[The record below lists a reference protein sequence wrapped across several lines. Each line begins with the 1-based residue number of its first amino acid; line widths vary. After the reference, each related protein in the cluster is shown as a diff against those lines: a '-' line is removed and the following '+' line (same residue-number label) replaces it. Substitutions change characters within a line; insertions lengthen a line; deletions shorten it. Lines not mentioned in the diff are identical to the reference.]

1 MALADTIEQIQ
12 NLDLSDVE
20 RIGVWPIVVRAAL
33 WVAALAVIL
42 AGTYFLFVKDMNL
55 QLQSAAQKEQQLRRT
70 FESKALEAAHLEEL
84 KQQMVAMEETFRG
97 LVSQLPSDTE
107 VPGLLEDIE
116 EKGAAAGLNIYS
128 TNFQQERT
136 AEFYVELPIEIK
148 VQGNSYHDLGGF
160 VSGIAGMPRIVTLHN
175 FTIAP
180 SQGGRGL
187 DMTILAKTYRYKGQD
202 K

>member
-1 MALADTIEQIQ
+1 MALADTLEQIQ

-33 WVAALAVIL
+33 WLAALAVIL
-42 AGTYFLFVKDMNL
+42 AGAYFVFVKDMNI
-55 QLQSAAQKEQQLRRT
+55 QLQSAEQQEQQLRRT
-70 FESKALEAAHLEEL
+70 FESKALEAANLEEL
-84 KQQMVAMEETFRG
+84 KQQMAAMEETFRG

-128 TNFQQERT
+128 TNFQQEQA

-148 VQGNSYHDLGGF
+148 VQGNNYHDLGGF